1 LWIFYI
7 STYSAFYKVQILST
21 NNKKIT
27 SGYKPLRALASKSE
41 TTPVSLKNLAQ
52 ALLGKA
58 LLISVIGHF
67 GAIHVN

>member
-1 LWIFYI
+1 MFNDFKVMQIQHEGKYI
-7 STYSAFYKVQILST
+7 RD
-21 NNKKIT
+21 T